1 MNVGSWLNRIPAS
14 HQWRALAL
22 ARGPR
27 IATWALALALG
38 VQAATIVTD
47 LAGGGQSRKAD
58 LRPPSPATVARRGI
72 DIASITNGHLFG
84 IVAEQAKSGSAADA
98 TQTSMQLVLTG
109 IIAGKDPR
117 VGFAIV
123 GENATAAKVHAVGD
137 NVPGGAKLHSVYN
150 DRVLLDRNGHLEY
163 LTLPRTTAPLN
174 ANQVQAAVPTNQNP
188 AFDRVRRLI
197 TEDPSALSDIM
208 RNQPV
213 LMQGK
218 LRGFRI
224 YPGRNRQAFTR
235 LGLRSGDLV
244 IAINGTPLDD
254 PARGDEIFRTIGSAS
269 EARVTVMRNGQQQD
283 LSLNM
288 AQVAQEAEEAVGGG
302 GDAAATSTGATP
314 PTPPTPPTPST
325 QSIPT
330 PMPTPDGMRPGPPQL
345 PGQQVMPQGP
355 PQMPE
360 PSMPQPPDP
369 EGNE

>member
-1 MNVGSWLNRIPAS
+1 MNAGSWINRLPAS

-58 LRPPSPATVARRGI
+58 VRPPSPATVARRGI

-84 IVAEQAKSGSAADA
+84 TAADRTTSGTAADA

-109 IIAGKDPR
+109 IIAGKDPK

-137 NVPGGAKLHSVYN
+137 NVPGGAKLHSVYS
-150 DRVLLDRNGHLEY
+150 DRVLLDRNGRLEY
-163 LTLPRTTAPLN
+163 LTLPHTSSAVLN
-174 ANQVQAAVPTNQNP
+174 SNPIQAAVPNLNP

-197 TEDPSALSDIM
+197 SEDPSALSDIM

-218 LRGFRI
+218 LRGFRV

-269 EARVTVMRNGQQQD
+269 EARVTVMRNGQQQY

-288 AQVAQEAEEAVGGG
+288 AQGAQEAEEAVGS
-302 GDAAATSTGATP
+302 DAAATPAAGP
-314 PTPPTPPTPST
+314 
-325 QSIPT
+325 QT
-330 PMPTPDGMRPGPPQL
+330 PMGPAPMSDSTRAPPAQMPGAQPSMPL
-345 PGQQVMPQGP
+345 MPQAP
-355 PQMPE
+355 PPAPE
-360 PSMPQPPDP
+360 PPMPQPPDP

>member
-1 MNVGSWLNRIPAS
+1 MNAGSLLNRLPAS

-38 VQAATIVTD
+38 VQAAMIVTD
-47 LAGGGQSRKAD
+47 LAGGGQSRKTE
-58 LRPPSPATVARRGI
+58 LRAPSPANAARHGI

-84 IVAEQAKSGSAADA
+84 TALDPATNGNAADA
-98 TQTSMQLVLTG
+98 AQTSMQLVLTG

-137 NVPGGAKLHSVYN
+137 NVPGGAKLHSVYS
-150 DRVLLDRNGHLEY
+150 DRVLLDRNGRLEY
-163 LTLPRTTAPLN
+163 LTLPHQSSALN
-174 ANQVQAAVPTNQNP
+174 ANPIQAAIPNQNP
-188 AFDRVRRLI
+188 AFERVRRLI
-197 TEDPSALSDIM
+197 SEDPSVLSDIM

-218 LRGFRI
+218 LRGFRV
-224 YPGRNRQAFTR
+224 YPGRNRQAFMR

-288 AQVAQEAEEAVGGG
+288 SQVAQEAEQAVGV
-302 GDAAATSTGATP
+302 DAATSIDSSAQRAMP
-314 PTPPTPPTPST
+314 
-325 QSIPT
+325 Q
-330 PMPTPDGMRPGPPQL
+330 PMPQAT
-345 PGQQVMPQGP
+345 MPQPMPQAP
-355 PQMPE
+355 PPPE
-360 PSMPQPPDP
+360 PPMPQPPDP

>member
-1 MNVGSWLNRIPAS
+1 M
-14 HQWRALAL
+14 
-22 ARGPR
+22 
-27 IATWALALALG
+27 
-38 VQAATIVTD
+38 IVTD
-47 LAGGGQSRKAD
+47 LAGGGQPKKSEA
-58 LRPPSPATVARRGI
+58 RPPSPATLARRGI
-72 DIASITNGHLFG
+72 DVASITNGHLFG
-84 IVAEQAKSGSAADA
+84 TAAQAKSSTAADA

-109 IIAGKDPR
+109 IIAGRDPK

-137 NVPGGAKLHSVYN
+137 NVPGGAKLHSVYS

-163 LTLPRTTAPLN
+163 LTLPRQSSAALN
-174 ANQVQAAVPTNQNP
+174 ANPIQAAVPNQNP

-218 LRGFRI
+218 LRGFRV

-244 IAINGTPLDD
+244 VAINGTPLDD

-288 AQVAQEAEEAVGGG
+288 AQVAKEAEEAVGS
-302 GDAAATSTGATP
+302 DAAAQQATP
-314 PTPPTPPTPST
+314 APTPPGPTTESV
-325 QSIPT
+325 
-330 PMPTPDGMRPGPPQL
+330 RGPAAQ
-345 PGQQVMPQGP
+345 MPQP
-355 PQMPE
+355 QVTMPQMPPPPPPE
-360 PSMPQPPDP
+360 PMPQPPDP

>member
-47 LAGGGQSRKAD
+47 LAGGGQSRKSD
-58 LRPPSPATVARRGI
+58 LRPPSPATFARRGI

-84 IVAEQAKSGSAADA
+84 TVAEHASAGSAADA

-109 IIAGKDPR
+109 IIAGKDPK

-137 NVPGGAKLHSVYN
+137 NVPGGAKLHSVYS
-150 DRVLLDRNGHLEY
+150 DRVLLDRNGRLEY
-163 LTLPRTTAPLN
+163 LTLPHSNSAALN
-174 ANQVQAAVPTNQNP
+174 ANPVQAAVPNQNP

-197 TEDPSALSDIM
+197 TEDPTALNDIM

-218 LRGFRI
+218 LRGFRV

-288 AQVAQEAEEAVGGG
+288 SQVAQEAEEAVGGEA
-302 GDAAATSTGATP
+302 AAATPTQVQSVPMQAAP
-314 PTPPTPPTPST
+314 PSA
-325 QSIPT
+325 IA
-330 PMPTPDGMRPGPPQL
+330 PGPQA
-345 PGQQVMPQGP
+345 QM
-355 PQMPE
+355 PQMPQA
-360 PSMPQPPDP
+360 PPPPPPPPDPPMPQPPDP

>member
-38 VQAATIVTD
+38 VQAAMIVTD
-47 LAGGGQSRKAD
+47 LAGGGQSRKSD
-58 LRPPSPATVARRGI
+58 LRPPSPASVARRGI
-72 DIASITNGHLFG
+72 DVASITNGHLFG
-84 IVAEQAKSGSAADA
+84 TVADQAKGGAAADA

-137 NVPGGAKLHSVYN
+137 NVPGGAKLHSVYS

-163 LTLPRTTAPLN
+163 LTLPHTTGALN
-174 ANQVQAAVPTNQNP
+174 GNPVQAAVPNMNP

-218 LRGFRI
+218 LRGFRV

-288 AQVAQEAEEAVGGG
+288 AQVAQEAEEAVGG
-302 GDAAATSTGATP
+302 DAQPTSTGPTAVP
-314 PTPPTPPTPST
+314 PTPAVPTPAPAPEALRPPPS
-325 QSIPT
+325 
-330 PMPTPDGMRPGPPQL
+330 QL
-345 PGQQVMPQGP
+345 PGPQVMPQMP
-355 PQMPE
+355 PE
-360 PSMPQPPDP
+360 PPMPQPPDP

>member
-1 MNVGSWLNRIPAS
+1 MNASSWLNRFPAS

-47 LAGGGQSRKAD
+47 LAGGGQSRKND
-58 LRPPSPATVARRGI
+58 QRPPSPAIVARRGI
-72 DIASITNGHLFG
+72 DVASITNGHLFG
-84 IVAEQAKSGSAADA
+84 VAADPAARGSAADA

-109 IIAGKDPR
+109 IIAGRDPK

-137 NVPGGAKLHSVYN
+137 NVPGGAKLHSVYS
-150 DRVLLDRNGHLEY
+150 DRVLLDRNGRLEY
-163 LTLPRTTAPLN
+163 LTLPHQNSASLN
-174 ANQVQAAVPTNQNP
+174 ANPIPAAVPNQNP

-197 TEDPSALSDIM
+197 TEDPSLLSDIM

-218 LRGFRI
+218 LRGFRV

-254 PARGDEIFRTIGSAS
+254 PSRGDEIFRTIGSAT

-288 AQVAQEAEEAVGGG
+288 SQVAQDAEEAAGSE
-302 GDAAATSTGATP
+302 AAATPAPTPQMSMPQATMPQMP
-314 PTPPTPPTPST
+314 PTPMQPPP
-325 QSIPT
+325 
-330 PMPTPDGMRPGPPQL
+330 
-345 PGQQVMPQGP
+345 
-355 PQMPE
+355 PE
-360 PSMPQPPDP
+360 PPMPQPPDP

>member
-1 MNVGSWLNRIPAS
+1 MNAGSWLNRIPAS

-47 LAGGGQSRKAD
+47 LAGGGQSRKTE
-58 LRPPSPATVARRGI
+58 LRPPSPANVARHGI
-72 DIASITNGHLFG
+72 DIASITNAHLFG
-84 IVAEQAKSGSAADA
+84 TAADPGRSANAADA
-98 TQTSMQLVLTG
+98 TQSTLQLVLTG
-109 IIAGKDPR
+109 IIAGSDPR
-117 VGFAIV
+117 IGFAIL
-123 GENATAAKVHAVGD
+123 GENSTAAKVHAVGD
-137 NVPGGAKLHSVYN
+137 NVPGGAKLHSVYG

-163 LTLPRTTAPLN
+163 LTLPHTSSAALN
-174 ANQVQAAVPTNQNP
+174 SPIPAAVPNQNP

-197 TEDPSALSDIM
+197 SEDPSALNDIM

-218 LRGFRI
+218 LRGFRV

-288 AQVAQEAEEAVGGG
+288 AQVAQEAEQAVG
-302 GDAAATSTGATP
+302 SEN
-314 PTPPTPPTPST
+314 S
-325 QSIPT
+325 
-330 PMPTPDGMRPGPPQL
+330 PPQSA
-345 PGQQVMPQGP
+345 GQVPDMPRPQ
-355 PQMPE
+355 PQMPMPQAMPPSPPPPE
-360 PSMPQPPDP
+360 PPMPQPPDP
-369 EGNE
+369 EGTE

>member
-1 MNVGSWLNRIPAS
+1 MNAGSWLNRFPAS

-58 LRPPSPATVARRGI
+58 LRPPSPATLARRGI
-72 DIASITNGHLFG
+72 DVASITNGHLFG
-84 IVAEQAKSGSAADA
+84 TAEQPKSATAADA

-109 IIAGKDPR
+109 IIAGKDPK

-137 NVPGGAKLHSVYN
+137 NVPGGAKLHSVYS

-163 LTLPRTTAPLN
+163 LTLPRQSSVLNGAPI
-174 ANQVQAAVPTNQNP
+174 QAAVPNQNP

-218 LRGFRI
+218 LRGFRV

-288 AQVAQEAEEAVGGG
+288 AQVAQEAEDAVG
-302 GDAAATSTGATP
+302 GDAAQSAVPA
-314 PTPPTPPTPST
+314 PTPPG
-325 QSIPT
+325 
-330 PMPTPDGMRPGPPQL
+330 PMPTPDGLRSQ
-345 PGQQVMPQGP
+345 P
-355 PQMPE
+355 PQMPQVTMPQMPPPPPPPE
-360 PSMPQPPDP
+360 PMPQPPDP

>member
-1 MNVGSWLNRIPAS
+1 MNVGSWLNRFPAS

-22 ARGPR
+22 VRGPR

-38 VQAATIVTD
+38 VQAAMIVTD
-47 LAGGGQSRKAD
+47 LAGGSQSRKSD
-58 LRPPSPATVARRGI
+58 LRPPSPATVARHGI

-84 IVAEQAKSGSAADA
+84 SAAAPAGSGNAADA

-109 IIAGKDPR
+109 IIAGKDPQ

-137 NVPGGAKLHSVYN
+137 NVPGGAKLHSVYS
-150 DRVLLDRNGHLEY
+150 DRVLLDRNGRLEY
-163 LTLPRTTAPLN
+163 LTLPHQSSAALN
-174 ANQVQAAVPTNQNP
+174 ANPVQAAVPNQNP

-197 TEDPSALSDIM
+197 SEDPSILTDIM

-218 LRGFRI
+218 LRGFRV

-235 LGLRSGDLV
+235 LGLRAGDLV

-288 AQVAQEAEEAVGGG
+288 AQVAQEAEQAVGSE
-302 GDAAATSTGATP
+302 AAAPSEAQK
-314 PTPPTPPTPST
+314 PT
-325 QSIPT
+325 
-330 PMPTPDGMRPGPPQL
+330 PQL
-345 PGQQVMPQGP
+345 PTPQLPTPQATMPRSMMPQSP
-355 PQMPE
+355 MPPE
-360 PSMPQPPDP
+360 PPMPQPPDP
-369 EGNE
+369 EGTE

>member
-1 MNVGSWLNRIPAS
+1 MNPGSWLNRFPAS

-47 LAGGGQSRKAD
+47 LAGGGQSRKTDA
-58 LRPPSPATVARRGI
+58 RPPSPATLARRGI
-72 DIASITNGHLFG
+72 DVASITNGHLFG
-84 IVAEQAKSGSAADA
+84 TAAQAKSSTAADA

-109 IIAGKDPR
+109 IIAGKDPK

-137 NVPGGAKLHSVYN
+137 NVPGGAKLHSVYS

-163 LTLPRTTAPLN
+163 LTLPHTPAALN
-174 ANQVQAAVPTNQNP
+174 GNPIQAAVPNQNP

-218 LRGFRI
+218 LRGFRV

-288 AQVAQEAEEAVGGG
+288 AQVAQEAEEAVGS
-302 GDAAATSTGATP
+302 DAAAQQATP
-314 PTPPTPPTPST
+314 APTPPGPM
-325 QSIPT
+325 
-330 PMPTPDGMRPGPPQL
+330 PMPTPASA
-345 PGQQVMPQGP
+345 GQMPQP
-355 PQMPE
+355 QVSMPQMPPPPPAPPE
-360 PSMPQPPDP
+360 PMPQPPDP

>member
-1 MNVGSWLNRIPAS
+1 MNAGSWLNHFPAS
-14 HQWRALAL
+14 HHWRALAL

-38 VQAATIVTD
+38 VQAAMIVTD
-47 LAGGGQSRKAD
+47 LAGGGQPRGRE
-58 LRPPSPATVARRGI
+58 LRPPSPAVLARHGI
-72 DIASITNGHLFG
+72 EIASITNAHLFG
-84 IVAEQAKSGSAADA
+84 TAADTAGHGSAADA

-109 IIAGKDPR
+109 IIAGRDPQ

-137 NVPGGAKLHSVYN
+137 NVPGGAKLHSVYG

-163 LTLPRTTAPLN
+163 LTLPHQSSAALN
-174 ANQVQAAVPTNQNP
+174 ANPIPAAVPNQNP

-197 TEDPSALSDIM
+197 SEDPSLLSDIM

-218 LRGFRI
+218 LRGFRV

-288 AQVAQEAEEAVGGG
+288 SQVAQEAEQAVQSSEA
-302 GDAAATSTGATP
+302 A
-314 PTPPTPPTPST
+314 PTEAKPA
-325 QSIPT
+325 
-330 PMPTPDGMRPGPPQL
+330 
-345 PGQQVMPQGP
+345 
-355 PQMPE
+355 PQMPM
-360 PSMPQPPDP
+360 PQTMTPPAPPPPAPPMPQPPDP
-369 EGNE
+369 EGND

>member
-1 MNVGSWLNRIPAS
+1 MNAGSWLNHLPAS

-47 LAGGGQSRKAD
+47 LAGGGQSRKAE
-58 LRPPSPATVARRGI
+58 LRPPSPANVARHGI

-84 IVAEQAKSGSAADA
+84 IAADPAKSGNAANA

-109 IIAGKDPR
+109 IIAGKDPN

-137 NVPGGAKLHSVYN
+137 NVPGGAKLHSVYS

-163 LTLPRTTAPLN
+163 LSLPRQSSAALN
-174 ANQVQAAVPTNQNP
+174 GNPIPAAVPSQNP

-197 TEDPSALSDIM
+197 SEDPSALNDIM

-218 LRGFRI
+218 LRGFRV

-288 AQVAQEAEEAVGGG
+288 SQVAQEAEQAIGEP
-302 GDAAATSTGATP
+302 AAPTSTGP
-314 PTPPTPPTPST
+314 PDVTRQPS
-325 QSIPT
+325 QV
-330 PMPTPDGMRPGPPQL
+330 PMPQVTNPPA
-345 PGQQVMPQGP
+345 P
-355 PQMPE
+355 PE
-360 PSMPQPPDP
+360 PPMPQPPDP

>member
-1 MNVGSWLNRIPAS
+1 MNAGSWLNRFPAS
-14 HQWRALAL
+14 HHQWRALAL

-38 VQAATIVTD
+38 VQAAMIVTD

-58 LRPPSPATVARRGI
+58 LRPPSPATLARRGI
-72 DIASITNGHLFG
+72 DVASITNGHLFG
-84 IVAEQAKSGSAADA
+84 TAAQAKSATAADA

-109 IIAGKDPR
+109 IIAGKDPK

-137 NVPGGAKLHSVYN
+137 NVPGGAKLHSVYS

-163 LTLPRTTAPLN
+163 LTLPHTPAALN
-174 ANQVQAAVPTNQNP
+174 GNPIQAAVPNQNP

-218 LRGFRI
+218 LRGFRV

-288 AQVAQEAEEAVGGG
+288 TQVAQEAEEAVGS
-302 GDAAATSTGATP
+302 DAAAQS
-314 PTPPTPPTPST
+314 PTPPG
-325 QSIPT
+325 
-330 PMPTPDGMRPGPPQL
+330 PMPQP
-345 PGQQVMPQGP
+345 PGQMPQP
-355 PQMPE
+355 QVTMPQMPPPPPPPE
-360 PSMPQPPDP
+360 PMPQPPDP

>member
-1 MNVGSWLNRIPAS
+1 MNPGSWLNRFPAS

-47 LAGGGQSRKAD
+47 LAGGGQSRKTD
-58 LRPPSPATVARRGI
+58 VRPPSPAALARRGI
-72 DIASITNGHLFG
+72 DVASITNGHLFG
-84 IVAEQAKSGSAADA
+84 TAEHAKSGAAADA

-109 IIAGKDPR
+109 IIAGKDPK

-137 NVPGGAKLHSVYN
+137 NVPGGAKLHSVYR

-163 LTLPRTTAPLN
+163 LTLPRQNSAALN
-174 ANQVQAAVPTNQNP
+174 ANPIQAAVPTQNP

-218 LRGFRI
+218 LRGFRV

-288 AQVAQEAEEAVGGG
+288 AQVAQEAEEAVGS
-302 GDAAATSTGATP
+302 DAAAQQATP
-314 PTPPTPPTPST
+314 APTPPG
-325 QSIPT
+325 
-330 PMPTPDGMRPGPPQL
+330 PMPTPDSLRAPGAQ
-345 PGQQVMPQGP
+345 MPQP
-355 PQMPE
+355 QATMPQMPPSPPPPE
-360 PSMPQPPDP
+360 PMPQPPDP

>member
-1 MNVGSWLNRIPAS
+1 MNAGSWLNRLPAS

-47 LAGGGQSRKAD
+47 LAGGGQPRRAE
-58 LRPPSPATVARRGI
+58 LRPLSPSTLARHGI
-72 DIASITNGHLFG
+72 DIASITNAHLFG
-84 IVAEQAKSGSAADA
+84 TAADSASHGGPADA
-98 TQTSMQLVLTG
+98 TQTSMPLVLTG
-109 IIAGKDPR
+109 IIAGRDPQ

-137 NVPGGAKLHSVYN
+137 NVPGGAKLHSVYE

-163 LTLPRTTAPLN
+163 LTLPHQSSAALN
-174 ANQVQAAVPTNQNP
+174 ANPIPAAVPNQNP

-197 TEDPSALSDIM
+197 SEDPSLLNDIM

-218 LRGFRI
+218 LRGFRV

-288 AQVAQEAEEAVGGG
+288 SQVAQEAEQAVGSSEA
-302 GDAAATSTGATP
+302 AAATEAP
-314 PTPPTPPTPST
+314 
-325 QSIPT
+325 
-330 PMPTPDGMRPGPPQL
+330 R
-345 PGQQVMPQGP
+345 VA
-355 PQMPE
+355 PQMPMPQAMTPPAPPPPPE
-360 PSMPQPPDP
+360 PPMPQPPDP

>member
-1 MNVGSWLNRIPAS
+1 MNAGSWLNRLPAS

-27 IATWALALALG
+27 IVTWALALALG
-38 VQAATIVTD
+38 VQAAMIVTD

-58 LRPPSPATVARRGI
+58 LRPPSPAIVARRGI
-72 DIASITNGHLFG
+72 DIASITNAHLFG
-84 IVAEQAKSGSAADA
+84 TAADSATKANAADA

-137 NVPGGAKLHSVYN
+137 NVPGGAKLHSVYS
-150 DRVLLDRNGHLEY
+150 DRVLLDRNGRLEY
-163 LTLPRTTAPLN
+163 LTLPHQNSAALN
-174 ANQVQAAVPTNQNP
+174 ANPIPAAVPNLNP

-197 TEDPSALSDIM
+197 SEDPSILNDIM

-218 LRGFRI
+218 LRGFRV

-288 AQVAQEAEEAVGGG
+288 SQVAQEAEQAVGSE
-302 GDAAATSTGATP
+302 AAASPEP
-314 PTPPTPPTPST
+314 PRPQPMM
-325 QSIPT
+325 
-330 PMPTPDGMRPGPPQL
+330 PMPQP
-345 PGQQVMPQGP
+345 MPQAMPQSP
-355 PQMPE
+355 PPPE
-360 PSMPQPPDP
+360 APMPQPPDP

>member
-1 MNVGSWLNRIPAS
+1 MNAGSWLNRLPAS

-38 VQAATIVTD
+38 VQAAMIVTD
-47 LAGGGQSRKAD
+47 LAGSGQSRKSD
-58 LRPPSPATVARRGI
+58 LRPPSPASVARHGI

-84 IVAEQAKSGSAADA
+84 TAADPAKNANAADA

-109 IIAGKDPR
+109 IIAGKDPK

-137 NVPGGAKLHSVYN
+137 NVPGGAKLHSVYS
-150 DRVLLDRNGHLEY
+150 DRVLLDRNGRLEY
-163 LTLPRTTAPLN
+163 LTLPHQSSAALN
-174 ANQVQAAVPTNQNP
+174 ANPIPAAVPNMNP

-197 TEDPSALSDIM
+197 SEDPSALNDIM

-218 LRGFRI
+218 LRGFRV
-224 YPGRNRQAFTR
+224 YPGRNRQAFAR

-288 AQVAQEAEEAVGGG
+288 SQVAQEAEQVVGSEPT
-302 GDAAATSTGATP
+302 TS
-314 PTPPTPPTPST
+314 
-325 QSIPT
+325 
-330 PMPTPDGMRPGPPQL
+330 GPPLDVPRPQ
-345 PGQQVMPQGP
+345 PQGP
-355 PQMPE
+355 MPQATPQQSPPPPE
-360 PSMPQPPDP
+360 PPMPQPPDP
-369 EGNE
+369 EGND

>member
-38 VQAATIVTD
+38 VQAAMIVTD
-47 LAGGGQSRKAD
+47 LAGGGQSRKSD
-58 LRPPSPATVARRGI
+58 LRPPSPASVARRGI
-72 DIASITNGHLFG
+72 DVASITNGHLFG
-84 IVAEQAKSGSAADA
+84 TVADQAKGGAAADA

-137 NVPGGAKLHSVYN
+137 NVPGGAKLHSVYS

-163 LTLPRTTAPLN
+163 LTLPHTTGALN
-174 ANQVQAAVPTNQNP
+174 GTPVQAAVPNMNP

-218 LRGFRI
+218 LRGFRV

-288 AQVAQEAEEAVGGG
+288 AQVAQEAEEAVGG
-302 GDAAATSTGATP
+302 DAQPTSTGPTAVP
-314 PTPPTPPTPST
+314 PTPAVPTPVPAPEALRPPPS
-325 QSIPT
+325 
-330 PMPTPDGMRPGPPQL
+330 QL
-345 PGQQVMPQGP
+345 PGPQVMPQTP
-355 PQMPE
+355 PPE
-360 PSMPQPPDP
+360 PPMPQPPDP